1 MGELWLGLLRFYTE
15 EFDFREHVVCIR
27 QHARLTTFNKQWT
40 SKYIVIEGQPASRC
54 GRPSVLTPRLHSDSF
69 LLVFCIF
76 PDPFDLNHNLGAGLS
91 RKSAVIHTLLLVD
104 SASFSFF
111 PVYFISHL
119 LPSVTNF
126 IMKAFINGRRVFGTP
141 HKAFPPIY
149 PSLMVSIC
157 FLPRTHETRIKPG
170 FFFLRS
176 RSISSTLKF
185 SPRGRWLQ
193 TTAAAASVARSA
205 TS

>member
-1 MGELWLGLLRFYTE
+1 MQPTVCADASLPFGLISVV
-15 EFDFREHVVCIR
+15 FR
-27 QHARLTTFNKQWT
+27 
-40 SKYIVIEGQPASRC
+40 IV
-54 GRPSVLTPRLHSDSF
+54 
-69 LLVFCIF
+69 

-91 RKSAVIHTLLLVD
+91 RKSRVIRALLWVD
-104 SASFSFF
+104 STYFSSFL
-111 PVYFISHL
+111 VYFIFHL

-157 FLPRTHETRIKPG
+157 FLPWTHETRIKPG
-170 FFFLRS
+170 FFFIRS

-193 TTAAAASVARSA
+193 MTAAAVSAARSA